1 MTTMT
6 PTGVPSPSNLPVL
19 DDIDRKLLA
28 ELDRDPRAPVV
39 LLAERTGYARGTV
52 QSRLERLTASQ
63 VLRPHST
70 RVQMAAL
77 GLPLRGIVM
86 AQVEQDE
93 FVPAIEALRQI
104 PEVIECVGISGR
116 DDLMCQVGARDPDH
130 LYLVSQRMMLC
141 PGIRR
146 TATSLVLR
154 EFISQR
160 TDQLL

>member
-1 MTTMT
+1 MTTST
-6 PTGVPSPSNLPVL
+6 PAGAPAASNMPLL
-19 DDIDRKLLA
+19 DEIDRRLIA
-28 ELDRDPRAPVV
+28 ELDRDVRAPVV

-52 QSRLERLTASQ
+52 QSRLERLAASQ

-86 AQVEQDE
+86 AQVDQDE

-116 DDLMCQVGARDPDH
+116 DDLMCQVGARD
-130 LYLVSQRMMLC
+130 
-141 PGIRR
+141 
-146 TATSLVLR
+146 
-154 EFISQR
+154 
-160 TDQLL
+160 